1 MVCLESTFLS
11 LNCGLTKKGKEEEK
25 SIEVEKLKF
34 EKNES
39 FSCSVMS
46 NSFRLFGTPRTAA
59 HQPLLSMEFSRQDY

>member
-11 LNCGLTKKGKEEEK
+11 LDCGLTEKGKEEEK

-39 FSCSVMS
+39 FSC
-46 NSFRLFGTPRTAA
+46 
-59 HQPLLSMEFSRQDY
+59 